1 MDGYVSKN
9 DVIPLKEL
17 FDEMLSSVRKDVK
30 REGITFTCNL
40 VGSAKRNLVVCHP
53 TKGIDCDYQLILQSN
68 KNGLNESE
76 IKRIFRLSFDRHR
89 PTGFSPCEDSTSALT
104 MRKKDAKHSKILYS
118 FDIVILQDMNGVPEI
133 IRRTSEGEYVWNQ
146 LRSMVDFQQRF
157 SMISNSDM
165 WDELRCRYY
174 NKKVKQ
180 MNGETDKKSFQLLN
194 ETVNEVISL
203 FYK

>member
-76 IKRIFRLSFDRHR
+76 IKRLFRLSFDWHR

-118 FDIVILQDMNGVPEI
+118 FDIVILQDMNGVPKI

-146 LRSMVDFQQRF
+146 LRSMADFQQRF

-165 WDELRCRYY
+165 WDELRRRYY